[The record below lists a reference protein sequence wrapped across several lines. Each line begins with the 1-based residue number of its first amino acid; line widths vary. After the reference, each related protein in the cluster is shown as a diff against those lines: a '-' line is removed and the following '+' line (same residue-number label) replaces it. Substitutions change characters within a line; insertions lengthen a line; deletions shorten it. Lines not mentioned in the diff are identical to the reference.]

1 MIHITPS
8 SRQPIRHAWTMDR
21 LIHERSI
28 LLGMAIDN
36 TTASTYTSATN
47 SYLAFCKLHN
57 LPIDPTSETL
67 SYYITFQSSHINPK
81 SVASYLAGI
90 CNNLE
95 PFFPD
100 IRANRAAALVKRT
113 LKGALRRHGQPIKRK
128 APLTTVILQSIAT
141 SLNESREHDDMLFL
155 SMLNTG
161 FPGLLRLGEM
171 TVSDNPTLRDFRKV
185 VLRNSL
191 TWVGEDYEF
200 TLPAH
205 KADTTFE
212 GNRVHV
218 AQIIGAP
225 NPQPIMKR
233 YLSSRDILFPLH
245 PQLWLRDS
253 DLTDSCVVPAPS
265 SPILPTRN
273 SGSIHTCGWCDRARG
288 SWRACRSYQRSWSL
302 VIQRVR
308 KIYTKKRYSAPCTY
322 PRPRTPLLS
331 KLTSLHLFFYLFC
344 AFTWTVLVQ
353 ISRFPSSFILI
364 FFMIQI

>member
-1 MIHITPS
+1 
-8 SRQPIRHAWTMDR
+8 MDR

-36 TTASTYTSATN
+36 STASTYTSATN

-57 LPIDPTSETL
+57 LPIDPTPETL

-95 PFFPD
+95 PFFPE

-113 LKGALRRHGQPIKRK
+113 LKGALRRHGQPTKRK

-141 SLNESREHDDMLFL
+141 SLNGSREHDDKLFL

-191 TWVGEDYEF
+191 T
-200 TLPAH
+200 
-205 KADTTFE
+205 
-212 GNRVHV
+212 
-218 AQIIGAP
+218 
-225 NPQPIMKR
+225 
-233 YLSSRDILFPLH
+233 
-245 PQLWLRDS
+245 
-253 DLTDSCVVPAPS
+253 
-265 SPILPTRN
+265 
-273 SGSIHTCGWCDRARG
+273 
-288 SWRACRSYQRSWSL
+288 
-302 VIQRVR
+302 
-308 KIYTKKRYSAPCTY
+308 
-322 PRPRTPLLS
+322 
-331 KLTSLHLFFYLFC
+331 
-344 AFTWTVLVQ
+344 
-353 ISRFPSSFILI
+353 
-364 FFMIQI
+364 